1 MTRKKASS
9 VRVALTVGLSAL
21 AAAAY
26 AQGPAPAPLIVHSLG
41 GNVSWVE
48 GRGGNSGVV
57 IGEKGVIVI
66 DAKISAASGK
76 ELLDDIAQLTPKPVN
91 TVILTHS
98 DRDHVNGLAAFPK
111 GITIIAQENNKKEQ
125 ERAIAAGGK
134 DAPPADQLPT
144 RVITNKENLKVDDVS
159 LELLHW
165 GPAHTSGDLVIY
177 LPKQRIV
184 FTGDI
189 ITNRPDPLIH
199 LEKNG
204 SSEGWIET
212 TKGIVALDAHTFIP
226 GHGGAETKAEVQ
238 QYLAHAEA
246 KRAKIKDLAAQGK
259 SLDEIKEAV
268 GDAPPAEWKRSRVRN
283 FYGGSVSGAYE
294 EVRTSLG
301 GLVEHYFDPFSWS
314 RRPMTPE
321 TRCQFSVSAA
331 NCFCPDFVIE

>member
-1 MTRKKASS
+1 MTRKKVFS
-9 VRVALTVGLSAL
+9 VRVALTVGLNAL
-21 AAAAY
+21 AAAVH
-26 AQGPAPAPLIVHSLG
+26 AQGPPPAPLIVHSLG

-48 GRGGNSGVV
+48 GGGGNSGVV
-57 IGEKGVIVI
+57 VGDKGVIVI
-66 DAKISAASGK
+66 DAKITAASGK
-76 ELLDDIAQLTPKPVN
+76 ELLNDIAKLTPKPVN

-98 DRDHVNGLAAFPK
+98 DRDHVNGLAAFPV

-134 DAPPADQLPT
+134 DAPPADHLPT
-144 RVITNKENLKVDDVS
+144 RVITKNEDHLKVDGVS
-159 LELLHW
+159 LDLLHW

-212 TKGIVALDAHTFIP
+212 TKGIVALDADTFIP

-268 GDAPPAEWKRSRVRN
+268 GDAPPSQ
-283 FYGGSVSGAYE
+283 SGNGPAFATFT
-294 EVRTSLG
+294 EVVYRELTKK
-301 GLVEHYFDPFSWS
+301 
-314 RRPMTPE
+314 
-321 TRCQFSVSAA
+321 
-331 NCFCPDFVIE
+331 